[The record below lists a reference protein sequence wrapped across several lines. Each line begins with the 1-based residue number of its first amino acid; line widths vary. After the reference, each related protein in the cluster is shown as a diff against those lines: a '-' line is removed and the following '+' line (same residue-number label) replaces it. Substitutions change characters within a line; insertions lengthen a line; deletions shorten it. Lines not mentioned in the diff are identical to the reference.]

1 MEDDNGDP
9 EDRRGEEDARL
20 SFEQSALPQAL
31 TELDGTV
38 TKVNA
43 ALTRLLGQPES
54 WFIGREI
61 TSVLHPLDDLVKGG
75 QLQRL
80 RSGDAEAISVEVVA
94 AHVDGR
100 PLQLLVDAS
109 LVRDPDGSPRSIAVV
124 AHDLTA
130 IRSAEER
137 LAGQERL
144 YRALSRRAGDVALVT
159 DADLLVTFVS
169 PSLSDMLGHD
179 PSGVISTDVTE
190 LVHRNDR
197 AIVRQT
203 ADEAA
208 GQPHAIGRCVA
219 RMRTVGEGWRW
230 AEITIINSLADPD
243 VGGLIVNVRDVT
255 LQLEAE
261 RALRESEARYR
272 AIVETAQEGIVAID
286 AAGRVGLAND
296 RVPEILGLTMAG
308 VHESDVV
315 QRLLAEATEA
325 AGGVKVVRQQVRYD
339 HPDGRQRT
347 ISMSSTPLPGTVDD
361 GTLVMMSDVTE
372 AHELQQR
379 LSHQALHDQ
388 LTGLANRYLFEDR
401 LEMAASRQERAAG
414 STAVM
419 YVDLDGFKA
428 VNDSYGHTVGDAVL
442 RNIAARLVDAVRAA
456 DTVAR
461 LGGDEFA
468 IICEGMGLATAR
480 AVAERIQ
487 HEVFGALEHEGCRL
501 EVGGS
506 IGIAMFPPHD
516 HHRAL
521 ALADTAMY
529 QAKRLGGGG
538 VIVFGVDGDLDGAS
552 DFPG

>member
-1 MEDDNGDP
+1 MEDGNGDP

-31 TELDGTV
+31 TELDGTL

-54 WFIGREI
+54 WLIGREI
-61 TSVLHPLDDLVKGG
+61 TSVLHPLHDPGKGG
-75 QLQRL
+75 HFNRL
-80 RSGDAEAISVEVVA
+80 RTGDTDAISVEVVA
-94 AHVDGR
+94 SYVDGR

-124 AHDLTA
+124 AHDLTS

-159 DADLLVTFVS
+159 DADLVVTFVS

-179 PSGVISTDVTE
+179 PSGVLSTDVTE

-203 ADEAA
+203 ADEVA
-208 GQPHAIGRCVA
+208 GQPHAIGRCLA
-219 RMRTVGEGWRW
+219 RMRTLEEGWRW

-286 AAGRVGLAND
+286 ATGRVGLAND
-296 RVPEILGLTMAG
+296 RVPEILGLTM
-308 VHESDVV
+308 VEVRDSDLV
-315 QRLLAEATEA
+315 QRLLAEATGA
-325 AGGVKVVRQQVRYD
+325 AGGIKASRQQVRYD
-339 HPDGRQRT
+339 HPDGRERT
-347 ISMSSTPLPGTVDD
+347 LSMSSTPLPGDVEA

-372 AHELQQR
+372 AHELQQK

-414 STAVM
+414 STVVM

-428 VNDSYGHTVGDAVL
+428 VNDTFGHTVGDAVL
-442 RNIAARLVDAVRAA
+442 QDIAVRLVDVVRAA

-480 AVAERIQ
+480 SVAERIQ
-487 HEVFGALEHEGCRL
+487 REVFGAVEHEGRRL

-538 VIVFGVDGDLDGAS
+538 VIVFGVDGEVEGPPDSPA
-552 DFPG
+552 